1 MPTVTVRKHDLYH
14 LAGLER
20 SFSLAALEDKLAL
33 VKGELGAR
41 ARDGKEL
48 RTVSGDWL
56 DSPEDDALRIE
67 LADTNRPDLWCVEG
81 IARQLRAKL
90 RGQGQPYD
98 FYTQTPGDPCIEV
111 DPRLEGIRPYV
122 AGFLADGR
130 ELDADGLLAFIEA
143 QETLAGN
150 FGRKRKTVS
159 IGLYR
164 GDTLAFPLQYRA
176 VGRDQAAFEPLPPPG
191 ESGAAP
197 WPAGRLLTPGEIL
210 KKHPT
215 GREYAWILEGSVLVP
230 LLADARGEVLSLP
243 PIINSA
249 HLGRVAPGLSA
260 LFVEVTGLEL
270 DQCLLALNILAAN
283 LADRGWSI
291 HPVTA
296 RYPYETPRGQAVPA
310 PYDLSLSQRASLD
323 LFNRLLGER
332 LEPAGILANLQEY
345 GLQATLDGD
354 EVVVRLPAYRQDY
367 LHAVDVVEDFA
378 ISRGYHTFTSLFP
391 AEFTVGKLDPLTEF
405 EDLIRDLMIG
415 YGFEE
420 VVCNI
425 LTGRDQLRLRMELGE
440 APADSLPPFH
450 GGSAVAIE
458 NVMNK
463 NYAVLRDWVLPSLLE
478 VEARSAG
485 ALYPH
490 RIFEVG
496 EVAVFNP
503 AQNLG
508 SRTGSR
514 LAAVIAAEEVSFDT
528 AQSVIYALL
537 QSLDVPFAVT
547 AWQHPSFIPGRVAAI
562 KCGERPASMEEQ
574 ASDQVLLGFLGEL
587 SPQVLA
593 NWGVRL
599 PMAAFELDLQALLE
613 IYADGY

>member
-20 SFSLAALEDKLAL
+20 GFGLAELEDKLAL

-41 ARDGKEL
+41 SRDGKGL
-48 RTVSGDWL
+48 RATTGDWL
-56 DSPEDDALRIE
+56 DSPEDDVLRIE

-81 IARQLRAKL
+81 IARHLRAKIH
-90 RGQGQPYD
+90 GPGQPYD
-98 FYTQTPGDPCIEV
+98 FYTQTPGDPSIEV
-111 DPRLEGIRPYV
+111 DPRLENVRPYV

-143 QETLAGN
+143 QETLTDN

-164 GDTLAFPLQYRA
+164 GEALAFPLEYRA
-176 VGRDQAAFEPLPPPG
+176 VRRDEVAFEPLPPAG
-191 ESGAAP
+191 ESAAGS
-197 WPAGRLLTPGEIL
+197 WLEGQLLTPEEIL
-210 KKHPT
+210 QQHPT

-249 HLGRVAPGLSA
+249 HLGRVAPGLTA
-260 LFVEVTGLEL
+260 LFVEVTGQEL

-296 RYPYETPRGQAVPA
+296 RYPYETPRGQAFPA
-310 PYDLSLSQRASLD
+310 PYDLSLSQRVPLD
-323 LFNRLLGER
+323 LFERLLGEQ
-332 LEPAGILANLQEY
+332 LETAEILANLQEY
-345 GLQATLDGD
+345 GLQVMADGD
-354 EVVVRLPAYRQDY
+354 EVVVRLPPYRQDY

-378 ISRGYHTFTSLFP
+378 ISRGYHTFAPLFP
-391 AEFTVGKLDPLTEF
+391 AEFTVGKLDPLVEF

-420 VVCNI
+420 AVCNI
-425 LTGRDQLRLRMELGE
+425 LTGRDQLRLRMEVGE
-440 APADSLPPFH
+440 VPADSLPPFH
-450 GGSAVAIE
+450 GGPAVAIE
-458 NVMNK
+458 NVMNR

-478 VEARSAG
+478 VEARSAS

-496 EVAVFNP
+496 EVAVYDP

-514 LAAVIAAEEVSFDT
+514 LAAVIAAEEVSFDS
-528 AQSVIYALL
+528 AQSVVYALL
-537 QSLDVPFAVT
+537 LSLDVPFTVAN
-547 AWQHPSFIPGRVAAI
+547 WEHPSFIPGRVAVVTS
-562 KCGERPASMEEQ
+562 GET
-574 ASDQVLLGFLGEL
+574 LLGFLGEL

-593 NWGVRL
+593 NWGARL
-599 PMAAFELDLQALLE
+599 PMAAFEIDLETLSQ
-613 IYADGY
+613 INADSC